1 MDAQMLEFAQR
12 AVTAL
17 EAIAAPQPHWTVALG
32 SVGGLAIGLV
42 QCGLIYVGLR
52 RMGQAS
58 EERKVQ
64 HEESLQTMQTQ
75 HEETMTALQ
84 QQGEERK
91 TQHEETMT
99 ALQQQGEERKTQHE
113 ETMTALQQQGE
124 ERKTRHEETVD
135 ALQQQGAVL
144 ADIGAGIRE
153 LLRDRNG

>member
-1 MDAQMLEFAQR
+1 MDTQAFEFAQQ
-12 AVTAL
+12 AITAL
-17 EAIAAPQPHWTVALG
+17 EAMAAPQPHWTAALG

-42 QCGLIYVGLR
+42 QCGLIYVGLQ

-64 HEESLQTMQTQ
+64 HQESMQTMQTQ
-75 HEETMTALQ
+75 HEETMAVLK

-99 ALQQQGEERKTQHE
+99 
-113 ETMTALQQQGE
+113 
-124 ERKTRHEETVD
+124 

>member
-1 MDAQMLEFAQR
+1 MDAQAIEFAQR
-12 AVTAL
+12 AATAL
-17 EAIAAPQPHWTVALG
+17 EALAAPQPHWTAALG

-58 EERKVQ
+58 EERKAQHQESMQTVQ
-64 HEESLQTMQTQ
+64 TQHQETLQTMQTQ
-75 HEETMTALQ
+75 HQESMI
-84 QQGEERK
+84 
-91 TQHEETMT
+91 
-99 ALQQQGEERKTQHE
+99 
-113 ETMTALQQQGE
+113 
-124 ERKTRHEETVD
+124 